1 MWADL
6 NDAGDTG
13 PLNSAGSSLLGES
26 DCLYLTEVNSAL
38 QEESV
43 IASPEVATLP
53 DIADFPQD
61 QHPHPLLLDL

>member
-26 DCLYLTEVNSAL
+26 DPLYSTKVNSAL
-38 QEESV
+38 HEESV
-43 IASPEVATLP
+43 IALT
-53 DIADFPQD
+53 
-61 QHPHPLLLDL
+61 